1 MSIETLFE
9 TYAGAWEQR
18 DADAIAAL
26 HTPDSTYHLHAAQE
40 PAVGRE
46 AVRDAFAELFEQ
58 WPDIAF
64 DLVSVRFG
72 EDFWAVEWKVR
83 TSAYEA
89 DLADIVT
96 RRGRAR
102 EEQAELPR
110 RRGRAR
116 AARGDRDAG
125 PAGGMTPRS
134 AEAAPDGAGA
144 AAEPGRDAR
153 QRRRPQPRATSSSSS
168 ARAGRSAPPTP
179 SASTRTSPRGSRPTR
194 R

>member
-9 TYAGAWEQR
+9 TYAGAWERR

-40 PAVGRE
+40 PAVGRD

-83 TSAYEA
+83 TAAYEA

-96 RRGRAR
+96 V
-102 EEQAELPR
+102 E
-110 RRGRAR
+110 
-116 AARGDRDAG
+116 
-125 PAGGMTPRS
+125 
-134 AEAAPDGAGA
+134 DGLVKNKQSYLDA
-144 AAEPGRDAR
+144 AAVLAQLEASQTPA
-153 QRRRPQPRATSSSSS
+153 PQA
-168 ARAGRSAPPTP
+168 A
-179 SASTRTSPRGSRPTR
+179 
-194 R
+194 